1 MRRLLVTV
9 SVVTLIAVGCGGGGS
24 TKPPV
29 SLAGETNDHGTKTAK
44 DGLEVETDDFYFN
57 PTFIT
62 ATAGQKFTVQLKND
76 GTARHTFTSPNDGV
90 DLELPP
96 GASRTVTLTAPP
108 TGSVEFHCRFHQS
121 QGMQGA
127 VYVK

>member
-1 MRRLLVTV
+1 MRRL
-9 SVVTLIAVGCGGGGS
+9 VVTLSLVALLAVGCGGGS
-24 TKPPV
+24 SSPPV
-29 SLAGETNDHGTKTAK
+29 SLAGSTNNHGTKSAK
-44 DGLEVETDDFYFN
+44 DDMTVVADNFSFS

-62 ATAGQKFTVQLKND
+62 ASPGQKFTVQLKND
-76 GTARHTFTSPNDGV
+76 SNARHTFTSPTMAV
-90 DLELPP
+90 DLELAP
-96 GASRTVTLTAPP
+96 GNSRTVTLTAPT

>member
-1 MRRLLVTV
+1 MRRLLVTISMVALV
-9 SVVTLIAVGCGGGGS
+9 STGCGGGGTS
-24 TKPPV
+24 RPPV
-29 SLAGETNDHGTKTAK
+29 SLAGSTNNHGTKSAK
-44 DGLEVETDDFYFN
+44 DDLAVVADNFSFS

-62 ATAGQKFTVQLKND
+62 ASPGQKFTVQLRND
-76 GTARHTFTSPNDGV
+76 GNARHTFTSPAMGV
-90 DLELPP
+90 DLELAP
-96 GASRTVTLTAPP
+96 GASRTVALTAPT

>member
-1 MRRLLVTV
+1 MRRLLATL
-9 SVVTLIAVGCGGGGS
+9 SVVALIAVGCGGGGS

-29 SLAGETNDHGTKTAK
+29 ALAGETNNHGTKTAK
-44 DGLEVETDDFYFN
+44 DGLGVEADDYYFN

-62 ATAGQKFTVQLKND
+62 ATAGQKFTVELKNE
-76 GTARHTFTSPNDGV
+76 GTARHTFTSPTAGV

-96 GASRTVTLTAPP
+96 GASRTVTLTAPA

>member
-1 MRRLLVTV
+1 MRRLVATL
-9 SVVTLIAVGCGGGGS
+9 SVVALLAVGCGGGGS

-29 SLAGETNDHGTKTAK
+29 ALAGDTNNHGAKTAK
-44 DGLEVETDDFYFN
+44 DGLEVVADDFYFN

-62 ATAGQKFTVQLKND
+62 ATAGQKFTVQLKNN
-76 GTARHTFTSPNDGV
+76 GTARHTFTSPIDSV

-96 GASRTVTLTAPP
+96 GASRTVALTAPA